1 MNKTVAAVVVL
12 AVAAIAFLASGY
24 SIPNAV
30 RQIQDAAQGPQRPV
44 VLAERS
50 PGPRDGVVAPGTSP
64 RNSRG
69 DICQLGEDCR
79 PNEVQIG
86 GGR

>member
-1 MNKTVAAVVVL
+1 MNKTLATVVVL
-12 AVAAIAFLASGY
+12 AIAVIAFLASGY

-30 RQIQDAAQGPQRPV
+30 RQIQSAANPVQRPA
-44 VLAERS
+44 VLSA
-50 PGPRDGVVAPGTSP
+50 GPRDDVVAPGTSP

-79 PNEVQIG
+79 PNEAG